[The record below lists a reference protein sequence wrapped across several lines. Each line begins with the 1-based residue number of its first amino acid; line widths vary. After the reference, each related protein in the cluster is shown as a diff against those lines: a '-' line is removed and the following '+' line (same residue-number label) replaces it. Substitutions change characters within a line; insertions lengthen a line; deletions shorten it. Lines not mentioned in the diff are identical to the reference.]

1 MSMGA
6 RSIDEFAKANGFCRA
21 TFYNL
26 KKHGKAP
33 KTFLVGR
40 RRLVSDQAAAEWQR
54 AMEDQ
59 ASAMDGK

>member
-6 RSIDEFAKANGFCRA
+6 RSIDEFAKANRFSRS

-26 KKHGKAP
+26 MKHGKAP